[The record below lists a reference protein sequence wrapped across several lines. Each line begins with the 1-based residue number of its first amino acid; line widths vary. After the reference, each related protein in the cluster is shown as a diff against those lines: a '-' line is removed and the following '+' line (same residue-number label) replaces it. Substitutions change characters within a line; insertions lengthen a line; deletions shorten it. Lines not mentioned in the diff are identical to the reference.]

1 MDSHLHSSV
10 YAAKIRRNLRL
21 CNSCPLRRAKLTFT
35 ISKVLLYDVQSSAS
49 AILIVI
55 LSFCHFVKMRK
66 RKCLSD
72 SYSIIYKIYY
82 SIELNNDIQNL
93 ILTR

>member
-1 MDSHLHSSV
+1 MRRGREWTAISILPIMLQRYGVISA
-10 YAAKIRRNLRL
+10 YAIVVLYDVQ
-21 CNSCPLRRAKLTFT
+21 SCPLRRANLTFT

-72 SYSIIYKIYY
+72 SYSIIYIKYI
-82 SIELNNDIQNL
+82 
-93 ILTR
+93 IL

>member
-1 MDSHLHSSV
+1 MDSHQHSSV
-10 YAAKIRRNLRL
+10 YAAKIRRNLR
-21 CNSCPLRRAKLTFT
+21 SC
-35 ISKVLLYDVQSSAS
+35 KVLLYDVQSSAS

-72 SYSIIYKIYY
+72 SYSIIYIKYI
-82 SIELNNDIQNL
+82 
-93 ILTR
+93 IL

>member
-1 MDSHLHSSV
+1 MDSHQYSSD

-21 CNSCPLRRAKLTFT
+21 CNSCPLRRANLTFT
-35 ISKVLLYDVQSSAS
+35 INKVVLYDVQSSAS
-49 AILIVI
+49 TILIVI

-72 SYSIIYKIYY
+72 SYSIIYIKYI
-82 SIELNNDIQNL
+82 
-93 ILTR
+93 IL